1 MAKSFD
7 KSAIIEF
14 FLIEAGDH
22 LSNLNNNLLVLENDP
37 QNIELIDNLFRDAHT
52 LKGSS
57 AMMGFG
63 IISDVAHRA
72 EDILESARSGQLT
85 PDREIM
91 NFLFEVLDTIKIL
104 LDDIS
109 SGRKEDAT
117 LRDAIN
123 RKYEILN
130 NREKTGEEVEEKT
143 SENVEADDE
152 SIERVYNSLDK
163 IFVDKEGQ
171 ESDTVDMD
179 AAFKEMGAEEE
190 DAIEDLPVK
199 AEKPVERMAPGR
211 RVADVSDLEKR
222 IIRVQLDQLSN
233 LMNLV
238 GELVVNRNRLTGQLE
253 HVKDIRDELVK
264 SKARLL
270 KVVKDFESKYE
281 FSMSHTSFSSTAN
294 KPSGAKESSGHL
306 EGFFELEFDRYDD
319 FNLLSR
325 KLVEITNDMSEIM
338 ESLSDFF
345 NKIDEC

>member
-1 MAKSFD
+1 MAKSLD

-22 LSNLNNNLLVLENDP
+22 LTNLNNNLLVLENDP
-37 QNIELIDNLFRDAHT
+37 QNIELIDSLFRDAHT

-143 SENVEADDE
+143 SENVE
-152 SIERVYNSLDK
+152 
-163 IFVDKEGQ
+163 
-171 ESDTVDMD
+171 
-179 AAFKEMGAEEE
+179 
-190 DAIEDLPVK
+190 
-199 AEKPVERMAPGR
+199 
-211 RVADVSDLEKR
+211 
-222 IIRVQLDQLSN
+222 
-233 LMNLV
+233 
-238 GELVVNRNRLTGQLE
+238 
-253 HVKDIRDELVK
+253 
-264 SKARLL
+264 
-270 KVVKDFESKYE
+270 
-281 FSMSHTSFSSTAN
+281 
-294 KPSGAKESSGHL
+294 
-306 EGFFELEFDRYDD
+306 
-319 FNLLSR
+319 
-325 KLVEITNDMSEIM
+325 
-338 ESLSDFF
+338 
-345 NKIDEC
+345 